1 MTTEDPAAQSRSNN
15 RISIDVAGT
24 DLVFRVVEVPTNSP
38 TGGQIAKAAG
48 FTVDQHAYVL
58 QWRPD
63 GDLEDIRPQEDA
75 DLAHGAKFIVAESS
89 NSNRITIDDEQLDW
103 PADVI
108 TGAVVRKLGKIPADK
123 DIYLEREDQPDRQV
137 NDTDVIKIKAD
148 GVEEFKSR
156 KQTKTWELDVQGKRI
171 VSAAPVISV
180 VDAMTQS
187 GFDPNAWI
195 MILKVQGERK
205 RQLEIG
211 DSIDLRTPGI
221 EKIRL
226 TVRDVNNGEAQTA
239 PRRDFALL
247 ETDERYL
254 DALGLAWETEGAGK
268 RWLIIH
274 DYPLP
279 AGYTASKVTLALNI
293 PPTYPQAQID
303 MFYVYPVVQLSAG
316 RAIPAAQTLKD
327 IRGLSFQRWSRHRG
341 PGSKWNPA
349 ADNVVT
355 HLALV
360 ETAIAKEVGE

>member
-15 RISIDVAGT
+15 RTSIEVAGT
-24 DLVFRVVEVPTNSP
+24 DLVFRSVEVPTNSP

-48 FTVDQHAYVL
+48 FTVDQHPYVL

-75 DLAHGAKFIVAESS
+75 DLAHGTKFIVAESS
-89 NSNRITIDDEQLDW
+89 NSNRITIDDEQIDW

-108 TGAVVRKLGKIPADK
+108 SGAVVRKLGKIPADK
-123 DIYLEREDQPDRQV
+123 DIYLEREDDPDRLV
-137 NDTDVIKIKAD
+137 NDTDVIKIKGD

-156 KQTKTWELDVQGKRI
+156 KPAQKWELDVQGKRI
-171 VSAAPVISV
+171 VSSVPVISV
-180 VDAMTQS
+180 VDAMTQA

-195 MILKVQGERK
+195 IILRVQGEPK
-205 RQLEIG
+205 RQLEVG
-211 DSIDLRTPGI
+211 DSIDLSKPGI

-226 TVRDVNNGEAQTA
+226 TAKDVNNGEAQTA
-239 PRRDFALL
+239 PRREFALL
-247 ETDERYL
+247 ATDEDYL
-254 DALGLAWETEGAGK
+254 DALGLIWETETAGK

-279 AGYTASKVTLALNI
+279 PGYTASKVTLALLI

-303 MFYVYPVVQLSAG
+303 MFYVHPTLHLTTG
-316 RAIPAAQTLKD
+316 RAIPAAQTQVA

-341 PGSKWNPA
+341 PASKWNPV
-349 ADNVVT
+349 ADNVMT

>member
-1 MTTEDPAAQSRSNN
+1 MTTEGLTAQSRSNN
-15 RISIDVAGT
+15 RTSIDVAGI
-24 DLVFRVVEVPTNSP
+24 DLVFRAVEVPTNSP

-48 FTVDQHAYVL
+48 FTVDQHPHVL

-75 DLAHGAKFIVAESS
+75 NLGNGTKFIVAESS
-89 NSNRITIDDEQLDW
+89 NSNRITIDDEQVDW

-108 TGAVVRKLGKIPADK
+108 TGAVVRKLGKIPPGK
-123 DIYLEREDQPDRQV
+123 DIYLEREDDSDRQV
-137 NDTDVIKIKAD
+137 NDTDVIKIKRD

-171 VSAAPVISV
+171 VSTLPVISV
-180 VDAMTQS
+180 VDAMTEA
-187 GFDPNAWI
+187 GFNPNAWI
-195 MILKVQGERK
+195 MILKVQGEPK
-205 RQLEIG
+205 RQLEVG

-226 TVRDVNNGEAQTA
+226 TVKDVNNGEARTA

-247 ETDERYL
+247 EADEQYL
-254 DALGLAWETEGAGK
+254 DSLGLVWETENSGR
-268 RWLIIH
+268 RWLVIH

-279 AGYTASKVTLALNI
+279 AGYSASKVTLALDI

-303 MFYVYPVVQLSAG
+303 MFYVYPVVQLMAG
-316 RAIPAAQTLKD
+316 RTIAAAQHPMP

-341 PGSKWNPA
+341 PGSQWNPS
-349 ADNVVT
+349 ADNVAT

>member
-1 MTTEDPAAQSRSNN
+1 MTTEAQAAHSRSNN
-15 RISIDVAGT
+15 RISIEVAGT
-24 DLVFRVVEVPTNSP
+24 DLAFRTVEVPTTTP

-48 FTVDQHAYVL
+48 FTVDQHPFVL

-75 DLAHGAKFIVAESS
+75 DLGHGTKFIVAESS
-89 NSNRITIDDEQLDW
+89 NANRITIDDEQIDW

-108 TGAVVRKLGKIPADK
+108 TGAVVRKLGKIPTDNS
-123 DIYLEREDQPDRQV
+123 IYLEREDDPDRLV
-137 NDTDVIKIKAD
+137 SDTDVIKIKGD
-148 GVEEFKSR
+148 GIEEFKSR
-156 KQTKTWELDVQGKRI
+156 KPPAWELDVQGKR
-171 VSAAPVISV
+171 VLSATPVISV
-180 VDAMTQS
+180 VDAMKQA

-195 MILKVQGERK
+195 IILKVRGEPK
-205 RQLEIG
+205 RQLAVG

-226 TVRDVNNGEAQTA
+226 TVKDVNNGEARSA

-247 ETDERYL
+247 AADEQYL
-254 DALGLAWETEGAGK
+254 DALGLVWETESSGH
-268 RWLIIH
+268 RWLIIR

-279 AGYTASKVTLALNI
+279 AGYSASKVTLALDI
-293 PPTYPQAQID
+293 PPTYPQTQID
-303 MFYVYPVVQLSAG
+303 MFYVYPIVHLSAG
-316 RAIPAAQTLKD
+316 SAITAAQTQVA

-341 PGSKWNPA
+341 PGSKWNPT

-360 ETAIAKEVGE
+360 ETAFAEEVGE

>member
-1 MTTEDPAAQSRSNN
+1 MTTVDDAAHGRGTNQS
-15 RISIDVAGT
+15 SIEVAGT
-24 DLVFRVVEVPTNSP
+24 DLVFRAVAVPTNSP

-48 FTVDQHAYVL
+48 FAVDQHPYVL
-58 QWRPD
+58 QWRRD

-75 DLAHGAKFIVAESS
+75 DLGNGTKFIVAESS
-89 NSNRITIDDEQLDW
+89 NSNRITIDDEQVDW

-123 DIYLEREDQPDRQV
+123 DIYLEREDDPDRLV
-137 NDTDVIKIKAD
+137 NDTDMIRIKGD

-156 KQTKTWELDVQGKRI
+156 QQTKTWKLDVQGKRI
-171 VSAAPVISV
+171 VSAAPVITV
-180 VDAMTQS
+180 VDALTQA

-195 MILKVQGERK
+195 IILKVQGERK
-205 RQLEIG
+205 RQLEVG
-211 DSIDLRTPGI
+211 ESIDLRTPGI
-221 EKIRL
+221 ERIRL
-226 TVRDVNNGEAQTA
+226 TVKDVNNGEARTA

-247 ETDERYL
+247 EVDEQYL
-254 DALGLAWETEGAGK
+254 DALGLVWETEGAGK

-279 AGYTASKVTLALNI
+279 ASYSASKVTLALHI

-303 MFYVYPVVQLSAG
+303 MFYVYPVVQLKGG

-341 PGSKWNPA
+341 PGSKWNPS